1 MLLTHEWPAR
11 SDLWKESVFQNT
23 AKVLGLEH
31 GCIVDRCQFDGVFKR
46 WWFASNSSQVVWEL
60 SGYRCDKQHEHHY
73 LPTKESGVYPRALGK
88 ALVEIAAKVLKTRGA
103 EGRATVHEGV

>member
-1 MLLTHEWPAR
+1 M
-11 SDLWKESVFQNT
+11 
-23 AKVLGLEH
+23 
-31 GCIVDRCQFDGVFKR
+31 DRCQFDGAFKR

-88 ALVEIAAKVLKTRGA
+88 ALVEINTRGA
-103 EGRATVHEGV
+103 EGRATVREGV